1 MFFGGGAIRFGGFKS
16 YLKNEKMNKVYS
28 KKELKAKAQEVFE
41 QYPSEDKVFAR
52 EDGNIFFNENLAE
65 LGRGK
70 LKVYPFDRS
79 DIVKTDKAV
88 EDIDVNAEVIN
99 DTPAVDAPKV
109 EAPVVEAPKVE
120 APVVDTPAVEAPKVE
135 TPVVDAPAVDAPKV
149 ETPVVET
156 PAVDA
161 PKVEAPVVD
170 TPAVEAPKV
179 DKTLGKDG
187 KNPET
192 RNSNKK
198 K

>member
-70 LKVYPFDRS
+70 LKVYPFDKS

-99 DTPAVDAPKV
+99 NTPAVDAPKV
-109 EAPVVEAPKVE
+109 KAPVVE

-135 TPVVDAPAVDAPKV
+135 APAVDTPVIDTPVVDAPKV
-149 ETPVVET
+149 ETPV
-156 PAVDA
+156 
-161 PKVEAPVVD
+161 
-170 TPAVEAPKV
+170 V

-192 RNSNKK
+192 RNSNNKK
-198 K
+198 

>member
-70 LKVYPFDRS
+70 LKVYPLDRS

-109 EAPVVEAPKVE
+109 EAPKVE
-120 APVVDTPAVEAPKVE
+120 APVVDTPAVDTPKVEAPKVEAPVVGTPAVDTPKVE
-135 TPVVDAPAVDAPKV
+135 TPVVDTPAVDAPAVDAP
-149 ETPVVET
+149 
-156 PAVDA
+156 AVDA
-161 PKVEAPVVD
+161 PA
-170 TPAVEAPKV
+170 V
-179 DKTLGKDG
+179 DKTLGKNG

-192 RNSNKK
+192 RNSNNKK

>member
-79 DIVKTDKAV
+79 DIVKSDKAV

-109 EAPVVEAPKVE
+109 EAPVV
-120 APVVDTPAVEAPKVE
+120 D
-135 TPVVDAPAVDAPKV
+135 
-149 ETPVVET
+149 T

-170 TPAVEAPKV
+170 TPAVDAPKVEAPVVDAPKV
-179 DKTLGKDG
+179 DAPKVETPVVNKTLGKDG

>member
-1 MFFGGGAIRFGGFKS
+1 
-16 YLKNEKMNKVYS
+16 MNKVYS

-88 EDIDVNAEVIN
+88 EDIDVDAEIV
-99 DTPAVDAPKV
+99 V
-109 EAPVVEAPKVE
+109 EAPVVETPKVE
-120 APVVDTPAVEAPKVE
+120 TPVVDTPAVDTPKVETPVVDTPAVDAPKVE
-135 TPVVDAPAVDAPKV
+135 TPVVDAPAVDTPKV
-149 ETPVVET
+149 ETPVVDTPAVDTPKVET
-156 PAVDA
+156 PVVDA
-161 PKVEAPVVD
+161 PKVE
-170 TPAVEAPKV
+170 TPKV

>member
-79 DIVKTDKAV
+79 DIVKSDKAV

-99 DTPAVDAPKV
+99 NTPAVDAPKV

-120 APVVDTPAVEAPKVE
+120 APVVEA
-135 TPVVDAPAVDAPKV
+135 PVVD
-149 ETPVVET
+149 T

-170 TPAVEAPKV
+170 APKV
-179 DKTLGKDG
+179 DAPKVETPVVNKTLGKDG

>member
-99 DTPAVDAPKV
+99 NTPAVDAPVIGTPVVDAPKVDTPAVEAPVIGTPVVDAPKV
-109 EAPVVEAPKVE
+109 EAPA
-120 APVVDTPAVEAPKVE
+120 VDTPV
-135 TPVVDAPAVDAPKV
+135 
-149 ETPVVET
+149 
-156 PAVDA
+156 
-161 PKVEAPVVD
+161 
-170 TPAVEAPKV
+170 V

-192 RNSNKK
+192 RNSNNKK
-198 K
+198 

>member
-79 DIVKTDKAV
+79 DIVKTDKGV

-99 DTPAVDAPKV
+99 DSPAVDAPKV
-109 EAPVVEAPKVE
+109 EAPAVE
-120 APVVDTPAVEAPKVE
+120 APVVEA
-135 TPVVDAPAVDAPKV
+135 PVVDAPAVEAPVV
-149 ETPVVET
+149 ETPVVE
-156 PAVDA
+156 
-161 PKVEAPVVD
+161 APVVD
-170 TPAVEAPKV
+170 APKV

-192 RNSNKK
+192 RNSNRKK
-198 K
+198 

>member
-16 YLKNEKMNKVYS
+16 YLKNDKMNKVYS

-70 LKVYPFDRS
+70 LKVYPFDKS

-99 DTPAVDAPKV
+99 NTPAVDAPKV
-109 EAPVVEAPKVE
+109 KAPVVE

-135 TPVVDAPAVDAPKV
+135 APAVDTPVIDTPVVDAPKV
-149 ETPVVET
+149 ETP
-156 PAVDA
+156 
-161 PKVEAPVVD
+161 
-170 TPAVEAPKV
+170 KV
-179 DKTLGKDG
+179 DKTLSKDG

-192 RNSNKK
+192 RNSNKNK
-198 K
+198 

>member
-1 MFFGGGAIRFGGFKS
+1 
-16 YLKNEKMNKVYS
+16 MNKVYS

-109 EAPVVEAPKVE
+109 EAPVV
-120 APVVDTPAVEAPKVE
+120 D
-135 TPVVDAPAVDAPKV
+135 
-149 ETPVVET
+149 T

-170 TPAVEAPKV
+170 APAVDAPKVEAPKVEAPVVDAPKVEAPKVEAPKVEAPVV